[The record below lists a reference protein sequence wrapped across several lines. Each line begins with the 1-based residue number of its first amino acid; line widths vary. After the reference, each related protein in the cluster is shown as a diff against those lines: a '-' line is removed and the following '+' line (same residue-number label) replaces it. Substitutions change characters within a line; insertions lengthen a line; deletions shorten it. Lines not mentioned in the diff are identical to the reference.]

1 MIALIT
7 LQEGTLFFI
16 FGLLISAL
24 VLYVYATIRDRSMAW
39 RISRHSLF
47 SCQQCG
53 LVISVRPL
61 QPQPRHCP
69 RCSGRPIPYRSVPI
83 ASRQP
88 R

>member
-1 MIALIT
+1 MTALIT
-7 LQEGTLFFI
+7 LQEGTLFFT
-16 FGLLISAL
+16 FGLLILAL
-24 VLYVYATIRDRSMAW
+24 LLYMYAKIRDRSVAW
-39 RISRHSLF
+39 RVSRHSLF

-69 RCSGRPIPYRSVPI
+69 RCSGRPIPYRNIPI
-83 ASRQP
+83 AARLP